1 MPGRLPDSA
10 RHFEAA
16 LRAKPDY
23 VDAHANLA
31 AALLQV
37 PGRTPEAI
45 AHYEAALRIKPDS
58 AEVHYNL
65 GAILSNVPTRL
76 PEAIEHFEAA
86 LRILPDADTHYAL
99 AVALSKSPA
108 VDWRRSAI
116 WKPRCGSTPASH
128 PRVKCWHNCERAPES
143 AAARLVP
150 KSPCR
155 FALTPHIRRYW
166 HPSCPSGTRE
176 KRR

>member
-1 MPGRLPDSA
+1 M
-10 RHFEAA
+10 
-16 LRAKPDY
+16 
-23 VDAHANLA
+23 DAHANLA

-65 GAILSNVPTRL
+65 GAILSNIPARL
-76 PEAIEHFEAA
+76 PEAINHFEAA

-99 AVALSKSPA
+99 GVALSKVPG
-108 VDWRRSAI
+108 RMPEAI
-116 WKPRCGSTPASH
+116 GHLEATLRINPASH
-128 PRVKCWHNCERAPES
+128 PRVKCWHSCERAPEFVP
-143 AAARLVP
+143 AGLVSN
-150 KSPCR
+150 SPD
-155 FALTPHIRRYW
+155 ARRYW